1 MSRFSLTKQVGVL
14 TLLTAIFV
22 TPYLFLKGTNIV
34 THTYAFG
41 SNQFWLGLSPYVDP
55 NGAGDWFKYSPLFAY
70 LYSPFALLKSSV
82 QAGVWGITNM
92 FFFWLG
98 VSVWFPWSK
107 LESKWLL
114 LGFVLCSM
122 EADGSFRYQQMNAAL
137 VGLTLLSLYLY
148 KEKRFFV
155 SGFLICLVANI
166 KLLPGLF
173 LFGLCFPVN
182 RKYIQGILAGIVLCL
197 TVPLYVWGFDKT
209 WAYHLDWFGL
219 LLRDTQSDGILDVA
233 TVLKRYGFTQAK
245 TWALYPISL
254 VSLILFIIARIK
266 PRMFDWD
273 IWIPLG
279 LLTLL
284 LVSPRTE
291 SPTFVLAAPAY
302 IFLLRNIL
310 KSSRPNRE
318 ITLVLWGLGIFLT
331 TLCMNDI
338 WPRVV
343 WNPASWLQAN
353 KTLGIFIL
361 WGLAVYSQLKLELK

>member
-1 MSRFSLTKQVGVL
+1 
-14 TLLTAIFV
+14 
-22 TPYLFLKGTNIV
+22 
-34 THTYAFG
+34 
-41 SNQFWLGLSPYVDP
+41 
-55 NGAGDWFKYSPLFAY
+55 
-70 LYSPFALLKSSV
+70 
-82 QAGVWGITNM
+82 
-92 FFFWLG
+92 
-98 VSVWFPWSK
+98 
-107 LESKWLL
+107 
-114 LGFVLCSM
+114 
-122 EADGSFRYQQMNAAL
+122 
-137 VGLTLLSLYLY
+137 
-148 KEKRFFV
+148 
-155 SGFLICLVANI
+155 
-166 KLLPGLF
+166 
-173 LFGLCFPVN
+173 
-182 RKYIQGILAGIVLCL
+182 
-197 TVPLYVWGFDKT
+197 
-209 WAYHLDWFGL
+209 LDWFGL

-245 TWALYPISL
+245 TWVLYPISL